1 MHTHIPFVHL
11 QPGPEQ
17 TAPQAP
23 QLLLSLF
30 VFTQVPL
37 QQLVPLWQTV
47 PQAAQLLGSVF
58 VFTQAPLQFV
68 VPPEQTS

>member
-23 QLLLSLF
+23 QLLRSLL

-37 QQLVPLWQTV
+37 QQLMPFGQILPQT
-47 PQAAQLLGSVF
+47 PQLLGSLF
-58 VFTQAPLQFV
+58 VFTQIPLQRI
-68 VPPEQTS
+68 